1 MNKNQWMDALTL
13 WWSIT
18 WRLWLSLPLLLLVFF
33 GLIYLFDTPVS
44 YQEYQSSAVQMDITL
59 GSETQYYIGSGL
71 LNSMFPLVFIIAFY
85 LIGWSGKHA
94 LNNPLGKRE
103 FPVRKIIDGTEIG
116 AGDASWVDGFILQ
129 WGVCWRSY
137 VILIL
142 LAFILLAPQF
152 VALSFANEVGVGFVQ
167 NPAIENAPQ
176 SLVRGLFQFVLYVL
190 IGPAATRWL
199 IAKPIGRTTFLV
211 QLKQ

>member
-18 WRLWLSLPLLLLVFF
+18 WRLYLSLVLLLLVYFS
-33 GLIYLFDTPVS
+33 LIYLFDTPVS
-44 YQEYQSSAVQMDITL
+44 YQEYQSSAVKFDITL

-71 LNSMFPLVFIIAFY
+71 LSSILPLVVIISFY

-103 FPVRKIIDGTEIG
+103 FPIEKITLPGTLG
-116 AGDASWVDGFILQ
+116 ALGAPPDTGAEDISWFDGFKLQ
-129 WGVCWRSY
+129 WGVGWRVF
-137 VILIL
+137 VISLV
-142 LAFILLAPQF
+142 F
-152 VALSFANEVGVGFVQ
+152 LS
-167 NPAIENAPQ
+167 AIENAPQ
-176 SLVRGLFQFVLYVL
+176 SLVWELFQFVFYVL
-190 IGPAATRWL
+190 IGLVATRWL

>member
-18 WRLWLSLPLLLLVFF
+18 WRLYLSLVLLLLVYFS
-33 GLIYLFDTPVS
+33 LIYLFDTPVS
-44 YQEYQSSAVQMDITL
+44 YQEYQSSAVKFDITL

-71 LNSMFPLVFIIAFY
+71 LSSILPLVVIISFY
-85 LIGWSGKHA
+85 LVGWSGKHA

-103 FPVRKIIDGTEIG
+103 FPIEKITLPGTLEVPPDTG
-116 AGDASWVDGFILQ
+116 AEDISWFDGFKLQ
-129 WGVCWRSY
+129 WGVGWRVF
-137 VILIL
+137 VISLV
-142 LAFILLAPQF
+142 F
-152 VALSFANEVGVGFVQ
+152 LS
-167 NPAIENAPQ
+167 AIENAPQ
-176 SLVRGLFQFVLYVL
+176 SLVWELFQFVFYVL
-190 IGPAATRWL
+190 IGLVATRWL

>member
-18 WRLWLSLPLLLLVFF
+18 WRLYLSLVLLLLVSFS
-33 GLIYLFDTPVS
+33 LIYLFDTPVS
-44 YQEYQSSAVQMDITL
+44 YQEYQSSAVKFDITL

-71 LNSMFPLVFIIAFY
+71 LGPMFPLVFIIAFY

-103 FPVRKIIDGTEIG
+103 FPIEKITLPAGTLG
-116 AGDASWVDGFILQ
+116 ALGAPPDTGAEDISWFDGFKLQ
-129 WGVCWRSY
+129 WGVGWRVS
-137 VILIL
+137 VISLFL
-142 LAFILLAPQF
+142 L
-152 VALSFANEVGVGFVQ
+152 
-167 NPAIENAPQ
+167 PAIENVPQ
-176 SLVRGLFQFVLYVL
+176 SLVWELFQFVFYVL
-190 IGPAATRWL
+190 IGLAATRWL

>member
-1 MNKNQWMDALTL
+1 MNKNQWMNALAL

-18 WRLWLSLPLLLLVFF
+18 WRFCLSLVLLLLVFF

-44 YQEYQSSAVQMDITL
+44 YQEYQSSAVQFDITL

-71 LNSMFPLVFIIAFY
+71 LGLMFPLVFIIAFY

-103 FPVRKIIDGTEIG
+103 FPIEKITLPGTLG
-116 AGDASWVDGFILQ
+116 ALGAPPVTGAEDISWFDGFKLQ
-129 WGVCWRSY
+129 WGVGWRVS
-137 VILIL
+137 VISLFL
-142 LAFILLAPQF
+142 L
-152 VALSFANEVGVGFVQ
+152 
-167 NPAIENAPQ
+167 PAIENVPQ
-176 SLVRGLFQFVLYVL
+176 SLVWELFQFVFYVL
-190 IGPAATRWL
+190 IGLAATRWL

>member
-18 WRLWLSLPLLLLVFF
+18 WRLYLSLVLLLLVYFS
-33 GLIYLFDTPVS
+33 LIYLFDTPVS
-44 YQEYQSSAVQMDITL
+44 YQEYQSSAVKFDITL

-71 LNSMFPLVFIIAFY
+71 LSSILPLVVIISFY

-116 AGDASWVDGFILQ
+116 VGDISWLDGFKLQ
-129 WGVCWRSY
+129 WGVGWRVS
-137 VILIL
+137 VISLFL
-142 LAFILLAPQF
+142 L
-152 VALSFANEVGVGFVQ
+152 
-167 NPAIENAPQ
+167 PAIENVPQ
-176 SLVRGLFQFVLYVL
+176 SLVWELFQFVFYVL
-190 IGPAATRWL
+190 IGLVATRWL

>member
-18 WRLWLSLPLLLLVFF
+18 WRLYLSLVLLLLVSFS
-33 GLIYLFDTPVS
+33 LIYLFDTPVS
-44 YQEYQSSAVQMDITL
+44 YQEYQSSAVKFDITL

-71 LNSMFPLVFIIAFY
+71 LGPMFPLVFIIAFY

-103 FPVRKIIDGTEIG
+103 FPIEKITLPAGTLG
-116 AGDASWVDGFILQ
+116 ALGAPPVTGAEDISWFDGFKLQ
-129 WGVCWRSY
+129 WGVGWRVS
-137 VILIL
+137 VISLFL
-142 LAFILLAPQF
+142 L
-152 VALSFANEVGVGFVQ
+152 
-167 NPAIENAPQ
+167 PAIENVPQ
-176 SLVRGLFQFVLYVL
+176 SLVWELFQFVFYVL
-190 IGPAATRWL
+190 IGLAATRWL